1 MLWIPNREIGM
12 SNAIRLKGPCQA
24 GTARINEPWER
35 GAIDMVCVS
44 IMNKSIAESSFDPK
58 SGDRYV

>member
-1 MLWIPNREIGM
+1 M

-24 GTARINEPWER
+24 GAARINEPWQR
-35 GAIDMVCVS
+35 GAIDMGCFS
-44 IMNKSIAESSFDPK
+44 IMIKSIAESSLDPK